1 MRLIKR
7 FFRLID
13 KKIIVPITKFFVS
26 IGDKIKMTDKPLE
39 RALTKKSSIII
50 LSLVFAIIVF
60 IVIDNKNTT
69 LLETNAEV
77 LYDIPLTA
85 TYNDEEYVIE
95 GLPKKV
101 DMTLIGTK
109 ANLYLAKQLPTQ
121 KVTVDLTGLGEGTH
135 KVSLKYKQPIAS
147 VEYKLDPSEVTVVVS
162 PKKSETRSVEYDV
175 LNLND
180 LDQKLAIKSVKLKK
194 SEDTKNNKKNDT
206 KKSDNKTDED
216 INEVI
221 IKGNEKDLAKVSIVK
236 ALVNIKDIDSAKVGT
251 NKIKSVPL
259 IAYDEKGKKVNV
271 EIVPS
276 KVKAVVEIE
285 SPSKTVPLEIVPDG
299 YVIFGKAIKSITSN
313 VQKVTIYGN
322 SKVLDNID
330 SIKVKINVNNLKS
343 NKDYTVTIKK
353 PSGIREISE
362 SVVTAKVELD
372 DEVTT
377 ELSGVKLGVV
387 NLGSN
392 YTAQA
397 TSENATEVAVILKGV
412 ESIIKNI
419 TPSDVEAYVDLE
431 GLGAGDHE
439 VEIKVKGTDPKV
451 KYSSKVTKTIIK
463 IAEK

>member
-1 MRLIKR
+1 MKLIKR
-7 FFRLID
+7 FLRFID

-26 IGDKIKMTDKPLE
+26 IGEKLKLSDKPLE
-39 RALTKKSSIII
+39 KALSKKSSMII
-50 LSLVFAIIVF
+50 LSLVLAVIVF
-60 IVIDNKNTT
+60 VIIDRQNTT
-69 LLETNAEV
+69 LLEKNAEV
-77 LYDIPLTA
+77 LYDIPLSA
-85 TYNDEEYVIE
+85 TYNDEEYVVE
-95 GLPKKV
+95 GLPETV
-101 DMTLIGTK
+101 DITLIGTK

-121 KVTVDLTGLGEGTH
+121 DVTVDLSDLKPGVH
-135 KVSLKYKQPIAS
+135 KVNLKYKQSITS

-162 PKKSETRSVEYDV
+162 SKKSETRSVESDIV
-175 LNLND
+175 NLNK
-180 LDQKLAIKSVKLKK
+180 LDSKLAINNTKL
-194 SEDTKNNKKNDT
+194 DTD
-206 KKSDNKTDED
+206 
-216 INEVI
+216 EVI
-221 IKGNEKDLAKVSIVK
+221 IKGTEDSLAKVSTIK
-236 ALVNIKDIDSAKVGT
+236 ALINVSDMVDPKAGTNTLKDI
-251 NKIKSVPL
+251 PL
-259 IAYDEKGKKVNV
+259 IAYDENGSKVDV
-271 EIVPS
+271 EMVPS
-276 KVKAVVEIE
+276 KVTATVEIE
-285 SPSKTVPLEIVPDG
+285 SPSKTVPLEIEPTG
-299 YVIFGKAIKSITSN
+299 NVIFGKAIKNITSS

-322 SKVLDNID
+322 SKVLDNTN
-330 SIKVKINVNNLKS
+330 SIKVKIDVNNLKS

-353 PSGIREISE
+353 PAGIREISE
-362 SVVTAKVELD
+362 KVVTAKVELD

-397 TSENATEVAVILKGV
+397 TSENATEVTVILKGV

>member
-1 MRLIKR
+1 MKLIKR
-7 FFRLID
+7 FFRFID

-26 IGDKIKMTDKPLE
+26 IGEKLKLSDKPLE
-39 RALTKKSSIII
+39 KALSKKSSMII
-50 LSLVFAIIVF
+50 LSLVLAVIVF
-60 IVIDNKNTT
+60 VIIDRQNTT
-69 LLETNAEV
+69 LLEKNAEV
-77 LYDIPLTA
+77 LYDIPLSA
-85 TYNDEEYVIE
+85 TYNDEEYVVE
-95 GLPKKV
+95 GLPETV
-101 DMTLIGTK
+101 DITLIGTK

-121 KVTVDLTGLGEGTH
+121 DVNVDLSDLKPGVH
-135 KVSLKYKQPIAS
+135 KVNLKYKQSITS

-162 PKKSETRSVEYDV
+162 SKKSETRSVESDIV
-175 LNLND
+175 NLNK
-180 LDQKLAIKSVKLKK
+180 LDSKLAINNTKL
-194 SEDTKNNKKNDT
+194 DTD
-206 KKSDNKTDED
+206 
-216 INEVI
+216 EVI
-221 IKGNEKDLAKVSIVK
+221 IKGTEDGLAKVSTIK
-236 ALVNIKDIDSAKVGT
+236 ALINVSDMVDPKAGTNTLKDI
-251 NKIKSVPL
+251 PL
-259 IAYDEKGKKVNV
+259 IAYDENGSKVDV
-271 EIVPS
+271 EMVPS
-276 KVKAVVEIE
+276 KVTATVEIE
-285 SPSKTVPLEIVPDG
+285 SPSKTVPLEIEPTG
-299 YVIFGKAIKSITSN
+299 NVIFGKAIKNITSS

-322 SKVLDNID
+322 SKDLDNTN
-330 SIKVKINVNNLKS
+330 SIKVKIDVNNLKS

-353 PSGIREISE
+353 PAGIREISE
-362 SVVTAKVELD
+362 KVVTAKVELD

-397 TSENATEVAVILKGV
+397 TSENATEVTVILKGV

>member
-1 MRLIKR
+1 MKLIKR
-7 FFRLID
+7 FFRFID

-26 IGDKIKMTDKPLE
+26 VGEKLKLSDKPLE
-39 RALTKKSSIII
+39 KALSKKSSMII
-50 LSLVFAIIVF
+50 LSLVLAVIVF
-60 IVIDNKNTT
+60 VIIDRQNTT
-69 LLETNAEV
+69 LLEKNAEV
-77 LYDIPLTA
+77 LYDIPLSA
-85 TYNDEEYVIE
+85 TYNDEEYVVE
-95 GLPKKV
+95 GLPETV
-101 DMTLIGTK
+101 DITLIGTK

-121 KVTVDLTGLGEGTH
+121 DVNVDLSDLKPGVH
-135 KVSLKYKQPIAS
+135 KVNLKYKQSITS

-162 PKKSETRSVEYDV
+162 SKKSETRSVESDIV
-175 LNLND
+175 NLNK
-180 LDQKLAIKSVKLKK
+180 LDSKLAINNTKL
-194 SEDTKNNKKNDT
+194 DTD
-206 KKSDNKTDED
+206 
-216 INEVI
+216 EVI
-221 IKGNEKDLAKVSIVK
+221 IKGTEDSLAKVSTIK
-236 ALVNIKDIDSAKVGT
+236 ALINVSDMVDPKAGTNTLKDI
-251 NKIKSVPL
+251 PL
-259 IAYDEKGKKVNV
+259 IAYDENGAKVDV
-271 EIVPS
+271 EMVPS
-276 KVKAVVEIE
+276 KVTATVEIE
-285 SPSKTVPLEIVPDG
+285 SPSKTVPLEIEPTG
-299 YVIFGKAIKSITSN
+299 NVIFGKAIKNITSS

-322 SKVLDNID
+322 SKVLDNTN
-330 SIKVKINVNNLKS
+330 SIKVKIDVNNLKS

-353 PSGIREISE
+353 PAGIREISE
-362 SVVTAKVELD
+362 KVVTAKVELD

-397 TSENATEVAVILKGV
+397 TSENATEVTVILKGV

>member
-1 MRLIKR
+1 MKLIKR
-7 FFRLID
+7 FFRFID

-26 IGDKIKMTDKPLE
+26 IGEKLKLSDKPLE
-39 RALTKKSSIII
+39 KALSKKSSMII
-50 LSLVFAIIVF
+50 LSLVLAVIVF
-60 IVIDNKNTT
+60 VIIDRQNTT
-69 LLETNAEV
+69 LLEKNAEV
-77 LYDIPLTA
+77 LYDIPLSA
-85 TYNDEEYVIE
+85 TYNDEEYVVE
-95 GLPKKV
+95 GLPETV
-101 DMTLIGTK
+101 DITLIGTK

-121 KVTVDLTGLGEGTH
+121 DVTVDLSDLKPGVH
-135 KVSLKYKQPIAS
+135 KVNLKYKQSITS

-162 PKKSETRSVEYDV
+162 SKKSETRSVESDIV
-175 LNLND
+175 NLNK
-180 LDQKLAIKSVKLKK
+180 LDSKLAINNTKL
-194 SEDTKNNKKNDT
+194 DTD
-206 KKSDNKTDED
+206 
-216 INEVI
+216 EVI
-221 IKGNEKDLAKVSIVK
+221 IKGTEDSLAKVSTIK
-236 ALVNIKDIDSAKVGT
+236 ALINVSDMVDPKAGTNTLKDI
-251 NKIKSVPL
+251 PL
-259 IAYDEKGKKVNV
+259 IAYDEKGAKVDV
-271 EIVPS
+271 EMVPS
-276 KVKAVVEIE
+276 KVTATVEIE
-285 SPSKTVPLEIVPDG
+285 SPSKTVPLEIEPTG
-299 YVIFGKAIKSITSN
+299 NVIFGKAIKNITSS

-322 SKVLDNID
+322 SKVLDNTN
-330 SIKVKINVNNLKS
+330 SIKVKIDVNNLKS

-353 PSGIREISE
+353 PAGIREISE
-362 SVVTAKVELD
+362 KVVTAKVELD

-397 TSENATEVAVILKGV
+397 TSENATEVTVILKGV

>member
-1 MRLIKR
+1 MKLIKR
-7 FFRLID
+7 FFRFID

-26 IGDKIKMTDKPLE
+26 IGEKLKLSDKPLE
-39 RALTKKSSIII
+39 KALSKKSSMII
-50 LSLVFAIIVF
+50 LSLVLAVIVF
-60 IVIDNKNTT
+60 VIIDRQNTT
-69 LLETNAEV
+69 LLEKNAEV
-77 LYDIPLTA
+77 LYDIPLSA
-85 TYNDEEYVIE
+85 TYNDEEYVVE
-95 GLPKKV
+95 GLPETV
-101 DMTLIGTK
+101 DITLIGTK

-121 KVTVDLTGLGEGTH
+121 DVNVDLSDLKPGVH
-135 KVSLKYKQPIAS
+135 KVSLKYKQSITS

-162 PKKSETRSVEYDV
+162 SKKSETRSVESDIV
-175 LNLND
+175 NLNK
-180 LDQKLAIKSVKLKK
+180 LDSKLAINNTKL
-194 SEDTKNNKKNDT
+194 DTD
-206 KKSDNKTDED
+206 
-216 INEVI
+216 EVI
-221 IKGNEKDLAKVSIVK
+221 IKGTEDSLAKVSTIK
-236 ALVNIKDIDSAKVGT
+236 ALINVSNMVDPKAGTNTLKDI
-251 NKIKSVPL
+251 PL
-259 IAYDEKGKKVNV
+259 IAYDENGAKVDV
-271 EIVPS
+271 EMVPS
-276 KVKAVVEIE
+276 KVTATIEIE
-285 SPSKTVPLEIVPDG
+285 SPSKTVPLEIEPTG
-299 YVIFGKAIKSITSN
+299 NVIFGKAIKNITSS

-322 SKVLDNID
+322 SKVLDNTN
-330 SIKVKINVNNLKS
+330 SIKVKIDVNNLKS

-353 PSGIREISE
+353 PAGIREISE
-362 SVVTAKVELD
+362 KVVTAKVELD

-397 TSENATEVAVILKGV
+397 TSENTTEVTVILKGV

>member
-1 MRLIKR
+1 MKLIKR
-7 FFRLID
+7 FFRFID

-26 IGDKIKMTDKPLE
+26 IGEKLKLSDKPLE
-39 RALTKKSSIII
+39 KALSKKSSMII
-50 LSLVFAIIVF
+50 LSLVLAVIVF
-60 IVIDNKNTT
+60 VIIDRQNTT
-69 LLETNAEV
+69 LLEKNAEV
-77 LYDIPLTA
+77 LYDIPLSA
-85 TYNDEEYVIE
+85 TYNDEEYVVE
-95 GLPKKV
+95 GLPETV
-101 DMTLIGTK
+101 DITLIGTK

-121 KVTVDLTGLGEGTH
+121 DVNVDLSDLKPGVH
-135 KVSLKYKQPIAS
+135 KVSLKYKQSITS

-162 PKKSETRSVEYDV
+162 SKKSETRSVESDIV
-175 LNLND
+175 NLNK
-180 LDQKLAIKSVKLKK
+180 LDSKLAINNTKL
-194 SEDTKNNKKNDT
+194 DTD
-206 KKSDNKTDED
+206 
-216 INEVI
+216 EVI
-221 IKGNEKDLAKVSIVK
+221 IKGTEDSLAKVSTIK
-236 ALVNIKDIDSAKVGT
+236 ALINVSDMVDPKAGTNTLKDI
-251 NKIKSVPL
+251 PL
-259 IAYDEKGKKVNV
+259 IAYDEKGAKVDV
-271 EIVPS
+271 EMVPS
-276 KVKAVVEIE
+276 KVTATIEIE
-285 SPSKTVPLEIVPDG
+285 SPSKTVPLEIEPTG
-299 YVIFGKAIKSITSN
+299 NVIFGKAIKNITSS

-322 SKVLDNID
+322 SKVLDNTN
-330 SIKVKINVNNLKS
+330 SIKVKIDVNNLKS

-353 PSGIREISE
+353 PAGIREISE
-362 SVVTAKVELD
+362 KVVTAKVELD

-397 TSENATEVAVILKGV
+397 TSENTTEVTVILKGV

>member
-1 MRLIKR
+1 MKLIKR
-7 FFRLID
+7 FLRFID

-26 IGDKIKMTDKPLE
+26 IGEKLRLSDKPLE
-39 RALTKKSSIII
+39 KALSKKSSMII
-50 LSLVFAIIVF
+50 LSLVLAVIVF
-60 IVIDNKNTT
+60 VIIDRQNTT
-69 LLETNAEV
+69 LLEKNAEV
-77 LYDIPLTA
+77 LYDIPLSA
-85 TYNDEEYVIE
+85 TYNDEEYVVE
-95 GLPKKV
+95 GLPETV
-101 DMTLIGTK
+101 DITLIGTK

-121 KVTVDLTGLGEGTH
+121 DVNVDLSDLKPGVH
-135 KVSLKYKQPIAS
+135 KVNLKYKQSITS

-162 PKKSETRSVEYDV
+162 SKKSETRSVESDIV
-175 LNLND
+175 NLNK
-180 LDQKLAIKSVKLKK
+180 LDSKLAINNTKL
-194 SEDTKNNKKNDT
+194 DTD
-206 KKSDNKTDED
+206 
-216 INEVI
+216 EVI
-221 IKGNEKDLAKVSIVK
+221 IKGTEDSLAKVSTIK
-236 ALVNIKDIDSAKVGT
+236 ALINVSDMVDPKAGTNTLKDI
-251 NKIKSVPL
+251 PL
-259 IAYDEKGKKVNV
+259 IAYDENGSKVDV
-271 EIVPS
+271 EMVPS
-276 KVKAVVEIE
+276 KVTATVEIE
-285 SPSKTVPLEIVPDG
+285 SPSKTVPLEIEPTG
-299 YVIFGKAIKSITSN
+299 NVIFGKAIKNITSS

-322 SKVLDNID
+322 SKVLDNTN
-330 SIKVKINVNNLKS
+330 SIKVKIDVNNLKS

-353 PSGIREISE
+353 PAGIREISE
-362 SVVTAKVELD
+362 KVVTAKVELD

-397 TSENATEVAVILKGV
+397 TSENATEVTVILKGV